1 MEFRSHRPHH
11 FFPFRAAEPSE
22 GIGGEL
28 EIRDGT
34 TVQTRRQ
41 VEVSQLFGPVFRH
54 LSALPK
60 GRHLLAELR
69 HLQLR
74 IAQAWGRRN
83 RGGLSFLKTYSAART
98 DPRRTT
104 RATVSVVG
112 PGGKIATVASAD
124 MHKLNGG
131 AVFFFSMVSAHR
143 KRAARFLQHLLG
155 QMPLSVVRPRGA
167 RTGDEV
173 LRLEETQLPF
183 RRRPTGRAVR
193 RAYPSRAPSAC
204 ETRGSRRGRNKGSVG
219 DGAR

>member
-1 MEFRSHRPHH
+1 MPWMS
-11 FFPFRAAEPSE
+11 RADTDIAKDVGSGLSIYGDNPS
-22 GIGGEL
+22 
-28 EIRDGT
+28 
-34 TVQTRRQ
+34 
-41 VEVSQLFGPVFRH
+41 
-54 LSALPK
+54 
-60 GRHLLAELR
+60 
-69 HLQLR
+69 R
-74 IAQAWGRRN
+74 IQD
-83 RGGLSFLKTYSAART
+83 LSFLKTYSAARA

-124 MHKLNGG
+124 MHKLNVG
-131 AVFFFSMVSAHR
+131 AVFFFSTVSAHR